1 MSAVATFEESNS
13 LADLIEELGDI
24 SPDRIVRR
32 PAPGTATE
40 DDVIRLAEAP
50 HKRLCELIDA
60 TLVEKAMGWTEAL
73 LAGYVVGTMGEFV
86 RDRNL
91 GFVAGADGMIRLWPG
106 RVRIPDVA
114 YMSWDRLPGR
124 RRPTKPI
131 PEIYPDIA
139 VEILSESNTKK
150 EMEKKRDDYF
160 RTGVKLVWEID
171 PDERSITV
179 YTSPDDSTVLTG
191 EKLVDGGDALPG
203 YTLSLPRLFAEL
215 DRQG

>member
-1 MSAVATFEESNS
+1 MSAIATYEESNS
-13 LADLIEELGDI
+13 IADLLEELGGV
-24 SPDRIVRR
+24 SLDRIVRR

-40 DDVIRLAEAP
+40 DDVIQLMEAP
-50 HKRLCELIDA
+50 RKRLCELIDG
-60 TLVEKAMGWTEAL
+60 TLVEKAMGWTEAV

-86 RDRNL
+86 RTRNL

-114 YMSWDRLPGR
+114 YVSWDRLPGR

-131 PEIYPDIA
+131 PEIAPEIA
-139 VEILSESNTKK
+139 VEILSASNTKK
-150 EMEKKRDDYF
+150 EMEKKREDYF

-179 YTSPDDSTVLTG
+179 YTSLDDSTVLTG
-191 EKLVDGGDALPG
+191 EQLLDGSDVLPG
-203 YTLSLPRLFAEL
+203 YTLSLPGLFAEL
-215 DRQG
+215 DRHG